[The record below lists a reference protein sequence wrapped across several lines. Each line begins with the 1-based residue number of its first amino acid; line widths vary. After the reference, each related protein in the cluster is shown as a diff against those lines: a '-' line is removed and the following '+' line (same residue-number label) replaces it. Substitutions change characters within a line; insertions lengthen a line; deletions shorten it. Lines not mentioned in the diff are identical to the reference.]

1 VCNSCTIPATR
12 GQQLFERPEKDVSKV
27 SGFLNVI
34 HSPCGKSLCTRA
46 RVLASLRSAAVL
58 GVEALPVIVEVDV
71 SFGLPVFTM
80 VGLPDT
86 SVRESRDRVRT
97 AIRNSGFQFPGHRI
111 TVNLAPADIR
121 KAGASYD
128 LPIAL
133 GVLAASGV
141 VEPRLLDGIV
151 LLGELSLDG
160 AIQPIRGV
168 LPVAVAAKREGKA
181 AILLPRAN
189 AAEAGVVEGLKVLP
203 VDSLV
208 EAVEVLNRGAGLKR
222 EAGLKGEAG
231 LKREAGLKA
240 STTDDSAAAT
250 SSYVVPTFRSAA
262 GPPPPSDPQ
271 PDFADVIGQTM
282 AKRALEIAAAGGHNL
297 LFIGAPGGGKTMMAR
312 RLAGILP
319 ALEFDEA
326 LDCTS
331 VHSVAGTLPPGTAL
345 MHHRPFRAPHHT
357 ISEVAMVGG
366 GSIPRPGEISLAHN
380 GVLFLDELPE
390 FDRRV
395 LEALRQPLEEG
406 RVTIARAARTS
417 SFPARFIFV
426 AAMNPCPCG
435 FLGDRRRACRCTDP
449 QVQRYAG
456 RISGPLRDRID
467 LVVHVPAIGTSALE
481 GGAAN
486 GDASA
491 VIRARVVDARARQR
505 ARFGEASQKLN
516 RQLDGGE
523 LSEHCRLDARSTHM
537 LEAAIQKFCVSARG
551 CARVLRVSRTIA
563 DLADCPSI
571 GTDHVAEALQY
582 RFSEELPR

>member
-1 VCNSCTIPATR
+1 
-12 GQQLFERPEKDVSKV
+12 
-27 SGFLNVI
+27 
-34 HSPCGKSLCTRA
+34 
-46 RVLASLRSAAVL
+46 VLASLRSAAVL
-58 GVEALPVIVEVDV
+58 GVDALAVLVEVDV

-97 AIRNSGFQFPGHRI
+97 AIRNSGFAFPGHRI

-141 VEPRLLDGIV
+141 IESRLIDGVV

-189 AAEAGVVEGLKVLP
+189 APEAYVVDGLRVLP

-208 EAVEVLNRGAGLKR
+208 EAVEALNGL
-222 EAGLKGEAG
+222 
-231 LKREAGLKA
+231 A
-240 STTDDSAAAT
+240 SGVAPAAT
-250 SSYVVPTFRSAA
+250 TPPLPHALRS
-262 GPPPPSDPQ
+262 GLVNDRE
-271 PDFADVIGQTM
+271 PDFAEVIGQSL
-282 AKRALEIAAAGGHNL
+282 AKRALEIAAAGGHNVL
-297 LFIGAPGGGKTMMAR
+297 LIGAPGGGKTMMAR

-319 ALEFDEA
+319 PLEFDEA

-395 LEALRQPLEEG
+395 LEVLRQPLEEG

-417 SFPARFIFV
+417 AFPARFMLV

-435 FLGDRRRACRCTDP
+435 FLGDRRRACRCSDP
-449 QVQRYAG
+449 QIQRYAS

-467 LVVHVPAIGTSALE
+467 LVVEVPAIGSSVRDNGT
-481 GGAAN
+481 AN
-486 GDASA
+486 GAEGSA
-491 VIRARVVDARARQR
+491 DIRTRVVDARRRQQQ
-505 ARFGEASQKLN
+505 RFGNPKLN
-516 RQLDGGE
+516 RQLEGSE
-523 LSEHCRLDARSTHM
+523 LNEHCRLGPRATNV
-537 LEAAIQKFCVSARG
+537 LEAAIQKFCLSARG
-551 CARVLRVSRTIA
+551 CDRVLRVSRTIA
-563 DLADCPSI
+563 DLAASAAI
-571 GTDHVAEALQY
+571 ATEHVAEALQY
-582 RFSEELPR
+582 RFSESSPSVRHL

>member
-1 VCNSCTIPATR
+1 
-12 GQQLFERPEKDVSKV
+12 
-27 SGFLNVI
+27 
-34 HSPCGKSLCTRA
+34 
-46 RVLASLRSAAVL
+46 VL

-97 AIRNSGFQFPGHRI
+97 AIRNSGFEFPGHRI

-133 GVLAASGV
+133 GVLAASGII
-141 VEPRLLDGIV
+141 EPRLLDGIV

-168 LPVAVAAKREGKA
+168 LPVAVAARREGKA

-189 AAEAGVVEGLKVLP
+189 AAEASVVEGLTVLP
-203 VDSLV
+203 VDSLL
-208 EAVEVLNRGAGLKR
+208 EAVEALNGGLKD
-222 EAGLKGEAG
+222 
-231 LKREAGLKA
+231 A
-240 STTDDSAAAT
+240 SPISGRTGPITTAA
-250 SSYVVPTFRSAA
+250 
-262 GPPPPSDPQ
+262 SDPE
-271 PDFADVIGQTM
+271 PDFADVIGQSM
-282 AKRALEIAAAGGHNL
+282 AKRALEIAAAGGHNVL
-297 LFIGAPGGGKTMMAR
+297 LIGAPGGGKTMMAR

-319 ALEFDEA
+319 PLQFDEA

-406 RVTIARAARTS
+406 RVTVARAARTS
-417 SFPARFIFV
+417 SFPARFMFV

-435 FLGDRRRACRCTDP
+435 FLGDRRRACRCSDP
-449 QVQRYAG
+449 QIQRYAS

-467 LVVHVPAIGTSALE
+467 LVVEVPAIGTSARE
-481 GGAAN
+481 DGATS
-486 GDASA
+486 GRDPSA
-491 VIRARVVDARARQR
+491 AIRRRVVDARERQHE
-505 ARFGEASQKLN
+505 RFGQITQKLN
-516 RQLDGGE
+516 RQLEGAD
-523 LSEHCRLDARSTHM
+523 LSEHCRLDARSTNV
-537 LEAAIQKFCVSARG
+537 LEAAIQKFCLSARG
-551 CARVLRVSRTIA
+551 CDRVLRVSRTIA
-563 DLADCPSI
+563 DLADSP
-571 GTDHVAEALQY
+571 GLTTEHVAEALQY
-582 RFSEELPR
+582 RFSESSPAVRHP

>member
-1 VCNSCTIPATR
+1 M
-12 GQQLFERPEKDVSKV
+12 
-27 SGFLNVI
+27 
-34 HSPCGKSLCTRA
+34 
-46 RVLASLRSAAVL
+46 LASLRSAAVL

-80 VGLPDT
+80 VGLPDA

-97 AIRNSGFQFPGHRI
+97 AIRNSGFEFPGHRI

-141 VEPRLLDGIV
+141 IEPRLVDGVV

-160 AIQPIRGV
+160 TIQPIRGV
-168 LPVAVAAKREGKA
+168 LPVAVAAKREGKV

-189 AAEAGVVEGLKVLP
+189 APEASVVEGLKVLP

-208 EAVEVLNRGAGLKR
+208 EAVEALNGGLKDVAAIPVVSGFSR
-222 EAGLKGEAG
+222 
-231 LKREAGLKA
+231 
-240 STTDDSAAAT
+240 TDRTD
-250 SSYVVPTFRSAA
+250 
-262 GPPPPSDPQ
+262 PPACADPE
-271 PDFADVIGQTM
+271 PDFADVIGQSM
-282 AKRALEIAAAGGHNL
+282 AKRALEIAAAGGHNVL
-297 LFIGAPGGGKTMMAR
+297 LIGAPGGGKTMMAR

-319 ALEFDEA
+319 ALDFDEA

-406 RVTIARAARTS
+406 RVTIARSARTS
-417 SFPARFIFV
+417 SFPARFMLV

-435 FLGDRRRACRCTDP
+435 FLGDRRRACRCSDP
-449 QVQRYAG
+449 QIQRYAS

-467 LVVHVPAIGTSALE
+467 LVVEVPAIGSSVRDDRSANDCE
-481 GGAAN
+481 T
-486 GDASA
+486 SA
-491 VIRARVVDARARQR
+491 VIRARVVEARQR
-505 ARFGEASQKLN
+505 QQVQIRRRESETEPAARRRRTERILPAGRA
-516 RQLDGGE
+516 LDP
-523 LSEHCRLDARSTHM
+523 RARSGDSEILLERARMRPCAPGQPHDRRSSRFPTHRQR
-537 LEAAIQKFCVSARG
+537 ACRRGASVSIQ
-551 CARVLRVSRTIA
+551 RVFAKSSPL
-563 DLADCPSI
+563 LN
-571 GTDHVAEALQY
+571 
-582 RFSEELPR
+582 FW

>member
-1 VCNSCTIPATR
+1 M
-12 GQQLFERPEKDVSKV
+12 
-27 SGFLNVI
+27 
-34 HSPCGKSLCTRA
+34 
-46 RVLASLRSAAVL
+46 LASLRSAAVV
-58 GVEALPVIVEVDV
+58 GVEALAVIVEVDV

-97 AIRNSGFQFPGHRI
+97 AIRNSGFDFPSHRI

-133 GVLAASGV
+133 GVLAANGV
-141 VEPRLLDGIV
+141 IEPRLVDRVV

-160 AIQPIRGV
+160 AIQPIRGA

-189 AAEAGVVEGLKVLP
+189 APEAYVVEGLTVLP
-203 VDSLV
+203 LV
-208 EAVEVLNRGAGLKR
+208 SMLEAVAALNGLSSGVPPAVSCPHAGQLSR
-222 EAGLKGEAG
+222 
-231 LKREAGLKA
+231 
-240 STTDDSAAAT
+240 SADRAPGAT
-250 SSYVVPTFRSAA
+250 SNS
-262 GPPPPSDPQ
+262 Q
-271 PDFADVIGQTM
+271 PDFADVIGQSM
-282 AKRALEIAAAGGHNL
+282 AKRALEIAAAGGHNAL
-297 LFIGAPGGGKTMMAR
+297 LMGAPGGGKTMMAR

-319 ALEFDEA
+319 ALDFDEA

-406 RVTIARAARTS
+406 RVTIARSARTS
-417 SFPARFIFV
+417 SFPARFMFV

-435 FLGDRRRACRCTDP
+435 FLGDRRRACRCSEP
-449 QVQRYAG
+449 QIQRYAS

-467 LVVHVPAIGTSALE
+467 LVVEVPAIGTSVRDD
-481 GGAAN
+481 GAVN
-486 GDASA
+486 PRDTSSE
-491 VIRARVVDARARQR
+491 IRARVVNARKVQQG
-505 ARFGEASQKLN
+505 RFGEGKQKLN
-516 RQLDGGE
+516 RQLEGAE
-523 LSEHCRLDARSTHM
+523 LNQHCRLDTRSTDV
-537 LEAAIQKFCVSARG
+537 LEAAIQKFCLSARG
-551 CARVLRVSRTIA
+551 CDRVLRVSRTIA
-563 DLADCPSI
+563 DLGGCRRIA
-571 GTDHVAEALQY
+571 TDHVAEALQY
-582 RFSEELPR
+582 RLSEFSPALRRP

>member
-1 VCNSCTIPATR
+1 M
-12 GQQLFERPEKDVSKV
+12 
-27 SGFLNVI
+27 
-34 HSPCGKSLCTRA
+34 
-46 RVLASLRSAAVL
+46 LASLRSAAVL

-80 VGLPDT
+80 VGLPDA

-97 AIRNSGFQFPGHRI
+97 AIRNSGFEFPGHRI

-141 VEPRLLDGIV
+141 IEPRLVDGVV

-160 AIQPIRGV
+160 SIQPIRGV
-168 LPVAVAAKREGKA
+168 LPVAVAARREGKA

-189 AAEAGVVEGLKVLP
+189 APEACVVEGLKVLP

-208 EAVEVLNRGAGLKR
+208 EAVEALNGGAGLK
-222 EAGLKGEAG
+222 AG
-231 LKREAGLKA
+231 
-240 STTDDSAAAT
+240 TTADAVTLAA
-250 SSYVVPTFRSAA
+250 VVPTFRSALLPA
-262 GPPPPSDPQ
+262 ASSDPE
-271 PDFADVIGQTM
+271 PDFADVIGQSM
-282 AKRALEIAAAGGHNL
+282 AKRALEIAAAGGHNVL
-297 LFIGAPGGGKTMMAR
+297 LIGAPGGGKTMMAR

-319 ALEFDEA
+319 ALDFDEA

-357 ISEVAMVGG
+357 ICEVAMVGG

-406 RVTIARAARTS
+406 RVTVARAARTS
-417 SFPARFIFV
+417 SFPARFMLV

-435 FLGDRRRACRCTDP
+435 FLGDRRRACRCSDP
-449 QVQRYAG
+449 QIQRYAS

-467 LVVHVPAIGTSALE
+467 LVVDVPAIGSSVRDDGHSSQRESSAL
-481 GGAAN
+481 
-486 GDASA
+486 
-491 VIRARVVDARARQR
+491 IRSRVVEARKRQR
-505 ARFGEASQKLN
+505 ARFGESSQRLN
-516 RQLDGGE
+516 RQLEGGE
-523 LSEHCRLDARSTHM
+523 LGEHCRLDVHATHV
-537 LEAAIQKFCVSARG
+537 LEAAIQKFCLSARG
-551 CARVLRVSRTIA
+551 CDRVLRVSRTIA
-563 DLADCPSI
+563 DLAGCATI
-571 GTDHVAEALQY
+571 ATEHLAEALQY
-582 RFSEELPR
+582 RFSESSPSLRPP

>member
-1 VCNSCTIPATR
+1 M
-12 GQQLFERPEKDVSKV
+12 
-27 SGFLNVI
+27 
-34 HSPCGKSLCTRA
+34 
-46 RVLASLRSAAVL
+46 LASLRSAAVL

-80 VGLPDT
+80 VGLPDA

-97 AIRNSGFQFPGHRI
+97 AIRNSGFEFPGHRI

-141 VEPRLLDGIV
+141 IEPRLVDGVV

-160 AIQPIRGV
+160 TIQPIRGV
-168 LPVAVAAKREGKA
+168 LPVAVAAKREGKL

-189 AAEAGVVEGLKVLP
+189 APEASVVEGLKVLP

-208 EAVEVLNRGAGLKR
+208 EAVEALNGGLKDVAVALAKSWSR
-222 EAGLKGEAG
+222 TA
-231 LKREAGLKA
+231 
-240 STTDDSAAAT
+240 
-250 SSYVVPTFRSAA
+250 
-262 GPPPPSDPQ
+262 PPACADPE
-271 PDFADVIGQTM
+271 PDFADVIGQSM
-282 AKRALEIAAAGGHNL
+282 AKRALEIAAAGGHNAL
-297 LFIGAPGGGKTMMAR
+297 LIGAPGGGKTMMAR

-319 ALEFDEA
+319 ALDFDES

-331 VHSVAGTLPPGTAL
+331 VHSVAGTLLPGTAL

-406 RVTIARAARTS
+406 RVTIARSARTS
-417 SFPARFIFV
+417 SFPARFMLV

-435 FLGDRRRACRCTDP
+435 FLGDRRRACRCSDP
-449 QVQRYAG
+449 QILRYAS

-467 LVVHVPAIGTSALE
+467 LVVEVPAIGSSVRNDRSANHCE
-481 GGAAN
+481 T
-486 GDASA
+486 SA
-491 VIRARVVDARARQR
+491 VIRARVVEARQR
-505 ARFGEASQKLN
+505 QQVRFGTASQRLN
-516 RQLDGGE
+516 RQLEGGE
-523 LSEHCRLDARSTHM
+523 LSEYCRLDARSTHV
-537 LEAAIQKFCVSARG
+537 LDAAIQKFCLSARG
-551 CARVLRVSRTIA
+551 CDRVLRVSRTIA
-563 DLADCPSI
+563 DLADSPCI
-571 GTDHVAEALQY
+571 ATEHVAEALQY
-582 RFSEELPR
+582 RFTESSPSLRHS

>member
-1 VCNSCTIPATR
+1 VPV
-12 GQQLFERPEKDVSKV
+12 G
-27 SGFLNVI
+27 
-34 HSPCGKSLCTRA
+34 
-46 RVLASLRSAAVL
+46 VLASLRSAAVV
-58 GVEALPVIVEVDV
+58 GVEALAVIVEVDV

-80 VGLPDT
+80 VGLPDA

-97 AIRNSGFQFPGHRI
+97 AIRNSGFEFPGHRI

-141 VEPRLLDGIV
+141 IEPRLVDGVV

-160 AIQPIRGV
+160 TIQPIRGV
-168 LPVAVAAKREGKA
+168 LPVAVAARRESKV

-189 AAEAGVVEGLKVLP
+189 APEAYVVEGLKVLP

-208 EAVEVLNRGAGLKR
+208 EAVEALTAGAGL
-222 EAGLKGEAG
+222 
-231 LKREAGLKA
+231 
-240 STTDDSAAAT
+240 SAAARPIP
-250 SSYVVPTFRSAA
+250 SSSGETRHSF
-262 GPPPPSDPQ
+262 GEGGKDPE
-271 PDFADVIGQTM
+271 PDFADVIGQSM
-282 AKRALEIAAAGGHNL
+282 AKRALEIAAAGGHNVL
-297 LFIGAPGGGKTMMAR
+297 LIGAPGGGKTMMAR

-319 ALEFDEA
+319 PLEFDEA

-406 RVTIARAARTS
+406 RVIVARAARTS
-417 SFPARFIFV
+417 AFPARFMLV

-435 FLGDRRRACRCTDP
+435 FLGDRRRACRCSDP
-449 QVQRYAG
+449 QVQRYAS

-467 LVVHVPAIGTSALE
+467 LVVEVPAIGSSVR
-481 GGAAN
+481 GAVRNN
-486 GDASA
+486 GDPSS
-491 VIRARVVDARARQR
+491 VIRSRVVEARKRQR
-505 ARFGEASQKLN
+505 ERFGEGSQRLN
-516 RQLDGGE
+516 RQMEGGE
-523 LSEHCRLDARSTHM
+523 MTEHCRLDEGTIHV
-537 LEAAIQKFCVSARG
+537 LEAAIHKFCLSARG
-551 CARVLRVSRTIA
+551 CDRVVRVSRTIA
-563 DLADCPSI
+563 DLAGAVSI
-571 GTDHVAEALQY
+571 LSEHVAEALQY
-582 RFSEELPR
+582 RFSEASPGVRQP

>member
-1 VCNSCTIPATR
+1 
-12 GQQLFERPEKDVSKV
+12 
-27 SGFLNVI
+27 
-34 HSPCGKSLCTRA
+34 
-46 RVLASLRSAAVL
+46 VLASLRSAAVL
-58 GVEALPVIVEVDV
+58 GVEALAVIVEVDV

-80 VGLPDT
+80 VGLPDA

-97 AIRNSGFQFPGHRI
+97 AIRNSGFEFPGHRI

-141 VEPRLLDGIV
+141 IEPRLVDGVV

-160 AIQPIRGV
+160 RIQPIRGV
-168 LPVAVAAKREGKA
+168 LPVAVAARREGKV

-189 AAEAGVVEGLKVLP
+189 APEAYVVEGLRVLP

-208 EAVEVLNRGAGLKR
+208 EAVEALNAGAGLS
-222 EAGLKGEAG
+222 G
-231 LKREAGLKA
+231 
-240 STTDDSAAAT
+240 AAARPMPASCGET
-250 SSYVVPTFRSAA
+250 RRSLGEGGKANIA
-262 GPPPPSDPQ
+262 NGTDPE
-271 PDFADVIGQTM
+271 PDFADVIGQSM
-282 AKRALEIAAAGGHNL
+282 AKRALEIAAAGGHNVL
-297 LFIGAPGGGKTMMAR
+297 LIGAPGGGKTMMAR

-319 ALEFDEA
+319 PLEFDEA

-406 RVTIARAARTS
+406 RVIVARAARTS
-417 SFPARFIFV
+417 AFPARFMFV

-435 FLGDRRRACRCTDP
+435 FLGDRRRACRCSDP
-449 QVQRYAG
+449 QVQRYAS

-467 LVVHVPAIGTSALE
+467 LVVEVPAIGSSVR
-481 GGAAN
+481 GAVHNN
-486 GDASA
+486 GDPSS
-491 VIRARVVDARARQR
+491 VIRSRVVEARKRQH
-505 ARFGEASQKLN
+505 ARFGEVSQRLN
-516 RQLDGGE
+516 RQMEGGE
-523 LSEHCRLDARSTHM
+523 MTQHCRLDDRTTHV
-537 LEAAIQKFCVSARG
+537 LEAAIHKFCLSARG
-551 CARVLRVSRTIA
+551 CDRVVRVSRTIA
-563 DLADCPSI
+563 DLAGAASI
-571 GTDHVAEALQY
+571 SSEHVAEALQY
-582 RFSEELPR
+582 RFSEASPNIRQA

>member
-1 VCNSCTIPATR
+1 M
-12 GQQLFERPEKDVSKV
+12 
-27 SGFLNVI
+27 
-34 HSPCGKSLCTRA
+34 
-46 RVLASLRSAAVL
+46 LASLRSAAVV
-58 GVEALPVIVEVDV
+58 GVEALAVIVEVDV
-71 SFGLPVFTM
+71 SIGLPVFTM
-80 VGLPDT
+80 VGLPDA

-97 AIRNSGFQFPGHRI
+97 AIRNSGFEFPGHRI

-133 GVLAASGV
+133 GVLAASGII
-141 VEPRLLDGIV
+141 EARLVDGVV

-168 LPVAVAAKREGKA
+168 LPVAVAARREGKV

-189 AAEAGVVEGLKVLP
+189 APEAYVVEGLKVLP

-208 EAVEVLNRGAGLKR
+208 EAVDALNAGAGLR
-222 EAGLKGEAG
+222 AGTATDADLKVGTTKHADLAD
-231 LKREAGLKA
+231 LKVG
-240 STTDDSAAAT
+240 TTKSGT
-250 SSYVVPTFRSAA
+250 VVPTFRSAMTDRPA
-262 GPPPPSDPQ
+262 ASQGDPE
-271 PDFADVIGQTM
+271 PDFADVIGQSM
-282 AKRALEIAAAGGHNL
+282 AKRALEIAAAGGHNVL
-297 LFIGAPGGGKTMMAR
+297 LIGAPGGGKTMMAR

-319 ALEFDEA
+319 PLEFDEA

-406 RVTIARAARTS
+406 RVIVARAARTS
-417 SFPARFIFV
+417 AFPARFMLV

-435 FLGDRRRACRCTDP
+435 FLGDRRRACRCSDP
-449 QVQRYAG
+449 QVQRYAS

-467 LVVHVPAIGTSALE
+467 LVVEVPAIGSSVRDAVRN
-481 GGAAN
+481 N
-486 GDASA
+486 GDPSS
-491 VIRARVVDARARQR
+491 VVRSRVVEARKRQR
-505 ARFGEASQKLN
+505 ERFGEGSQRLN
-516 RQLDGGE
+516 RQMEGGE
-523 LSEHCRLDARSTHM
+523 MAEHCRLDEGTIHV
-537 LEAAIQKFCVSARG
+537 LEAAIHKFCLSARG
-551 CARVLRVSRTIA
+551 CDRVVRVSRTIA
-563 DLADCPSI
+563 DLAGAVSI
-571 GTDHVAEALQY
+571 SSEHVAEALQY
-582 RFSEELPR
+582 RFSEASPGVRQP

>member
-1 VCNSCTIPATR
+1 M
-12 GQQLFERPEKDVSKV
+12 
-27 SGFLNVI
+27 
-34 HSPCGKSLCTRA
+34 
-46 RVLASLRSAAVL
+46 LASLRSAAVL
-58 GVEALPVIVEVDV
+58 GVEALAVVVEVDV

-97 AIRNSGFQFPGHRI
+97 AIRNSGYEFPGHRI

-141 VEPRLLDGIV
+141 IEPRLVDGVV

-160 AIQPIRGV
+160 SIHPIRGV

-189 AAEAGVVEGLKVLP
+189 APEAHVVEGLRVLA

-208 EAVEVLNRGAGLKR
+208 EAVEALNAAAGLQVSPMPR
-222 EAGLKGEAG
+222 
-231 LKREAGLKA
+231 
-240 STTDDSAAAT
+240 STALGSAP
-250 SSYVVPTFRSAA
+250 VVAPALRSAA
-262 GPPPPSDPQ
+262 PAAPSDPQ
-271 PDFADVIGQTM
+271 PDFADVIGQSM
-282 AKRALEIAAAGGHNL
+282 AKRALEIAAAGGHNVL
-297 LFIGAPGGGKTMMAR
+297 LIGAPGGGKTMMAR
-312 RLAGILP
+312 RLTGILP
-319 ALEFDEA
+319 PLNFDEA

-345 MHHRPFRAPHHT
+345 MHDRPFRAPHHT
-357 ISEVAMVGG
+357 TSEVAMVGG

-417 SFPARFIFV
+417 AFPARFMFV

-435 FLGDRRRACRCTDP
+435 FLGDRRRTCRCSDP
-449 QVQRYAG
+449 QIQRYAG

-467 LVVHVPAIGTSALE
+467 LVVDVPALGTTVRDD
-481 GGAAN
+481 GA
-486 GDASA
+486 GQRRDTSTD
-491 VIRARVVDARARQR
+491 IRARVVAARARQQQ
-505 ARFGEASQKLN
+505 RFGAASQKLN
-516 RQLDGGE
+516 RQLEGGD
-523 LSEHCRLDARSTHM
+523 LREHCRLDSPTTHL
-537 LEAAIQKFCVSARG
+537 LEAAIEKYCLSARG
-551 CARVLRVSRTIA
+551 CDRVLRVSRTIA
-563 DLADCPSI
+563 DLAACDRL
-571 GTDHVAEALQY
+571 TAAHVAEALQY
-582 RFSEELPR
+582 RLRESSPALRHS

>member
-1 VCNSCTIPATR
+1 M
-12 GQQLFERPEKDVSKV
+12 
-27 SGFLNVI
+27 
-34 HSPCGKSLCTRA
+34 
-46 RVLASLRSAAVL
+46 LASLRSAAVV

-97 AIRNSGFQFPGHRI
+97 AIRNSGFEFPGHRI

-141 VEPRLLDGIV
+141 IEPRLVEGVV

-160 AIQPIRGV
+160 TIQPIRGV

-189 AAEAGVVEGLKVLP
+189 APEACVVEGLKVLP

-208 EAVEVLNRGAGLKR
+208 EAVEALNGGLKDGAIVPVVSGFSR
-222 EAGLKGEAG
+222 
-231 LKREAGLKA
+231 
-240 STTDDSAAAT
+240 TDAPGCT
-250 SSYVVPTFRSAA
+250 
-262 GPPPPSDPQ
+262 DPQ
-271 PDFADVIGQTM
+271 PDFADVIGQSM
-282 AKRALEIAAAGGHNL
+282 AKRALEIAGAGGHNVL
-297 LFIGAPGGGKTMMAR
+297 LIGAPGGGKTMMAR

-331 VHSVAGTLPPGTAL
+331 VHSVAGTLAPGTAL

-417 SFPARFIFV
+417 SFPARFMFV

-435 FLGDRRRACRCTDP
+435 FLGDRRRACRCSDP
-449 QVQRYAG
+449 QIQRYAS

-467 LVVHVPAIGTSALE
+467 LVVEVPAIGTSARDE
-481 GGAAN
+481 GAAN
-486 GDASA
+486 GRDTSA
-491 VIRARVVDARARQR
+491 VIRARVVDARTRQLV
-505 ARFGEASQKLN
+505 RFGDASQRLN
-516 RQLDGGE
+516 RQLEGGE
-523 LSEHCRLDARSTHM
+523 LNAYCRLDARSTNV
-537 LEAAIQKFCVSARG
+537 LEAAIQKFCLSARG
-551 CARVLRVSRTIA
+551 CDRVLRVSRTIA
-563 DLADCPSI
+563 DLAECRAI
-571 GTDHVAEALQY
+571 ATEHVAEALQY
-582 RFSEELPR
+582 RFTEGTTRGTG